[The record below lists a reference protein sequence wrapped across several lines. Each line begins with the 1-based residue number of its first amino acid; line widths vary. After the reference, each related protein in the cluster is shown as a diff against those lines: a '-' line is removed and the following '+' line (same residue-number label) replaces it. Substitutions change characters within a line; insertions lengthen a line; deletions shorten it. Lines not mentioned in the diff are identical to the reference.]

1 MAVLNGDRFIDE
13 AIASVLAQT
22 YPHWELLIVDDGS
35 TDRTPA
41 IIRDYEARYPQRIRG
56 LEHPDHANRGESA
69 SRNLGMAHARGTYIA
84 FLDAD
89 DAYLPLRLAR
99 HVALLEGNR
108 EIDVVVS
115 DTLRW
120 YSWSDPGVDD
130 VRIKWPPVEAETLI
144 RAPGMLLRSFDRKP
158 RDGYFPST
166 CSVTFRRSALD
177 DVGDFETRFGVCDDW
192 AFFSKL
198 YLHKNVYVT
207 TDVLAKYRKH
217 RDSVM
222 HRMQDGRQPFLSP
235 QYHYHVR
242 YLRWLKQLLQERNAE
257 PVLIER
263 TRQQLWPEGAPLLTG
278 MLGLP
283 PALELAW
290 RTTNAKRVLS
300 CLLSSS
306 AYQRLKHAWHVL
318 KRTERYVVVA
328 ARTLAV
334 LAWSVLPPSGS

>member
-1 MAVLNGDRFIDE
+1 MAVLNGDHFIDE

-41 IIRDYEARYPQRIRG
+41 IIREYEARYPQRVHG
-56 LEHPDHANRGESA
+56 LEHPNHANRGESA
-69 SRNLGMAHARGTYIA
+69 SRNLGMAHARGAYIA

-89 DAYLPLRLAR
+89 DVYLPFRLAR
-99 HVALLEGNR
+99 HVALLEADR

-120 YSWSDPGVDD
+120 YSWSDPGVED
-130 VRIKWPPVEAETLI
+130 VRIKWPPVEADSLI
-144 RAPGMLLRSFDRKP
+144 RAPGMLRRSFDRKP

-166 CSVTFRRSALD
+166 CSVTFRRSAIG

-198 YLHKNVYVT
+198 YLRKNVYVT
-207 TDVLAKYRKH
+207 TDILAKYRKH

-222 HRMQDGRQPFLSP
+222 HRVQAGRQPLLSP

-242 YLRWLKQLLQERNAE
+242 YLRWLKDHLQQHRAERA
-257 PVLIER
+257 LIER
-263 TRQQLWPEGAPLLTG
+263 TRRQLWPDGAPFLAG
-278 MLGLP
+278 VLGLP
-283 PALELAW
+283 AALELAW
-290 RTTNAKRVLS
+290 RTTNLKRTLSVLLPAS
-300 CLLSSS
+300 L
-306 AYQRLKHAWHVL
+306 YGRLRDAWRVL
-318 KRTERYVVVA
+318 KRTERYVVIA
-328 ARTLAV
+328 ARALAI
-334 LAWSVLPPSGS
+334 LAWAVLPPSGS